1 MKESKVKTETPIINA
16 KDLVLNGIYFNSEK
30 HLVQVK
36 QIDENLKELKL
47 FNISENY
54 TMYNVKFD
62 RHTLVTRVR

>member
-1 MKESKVKTETPIINA
+1 MKETKTEAPTTIDA
-16 KDLVLNGIYFNSEK
+16 KDLILNGIYFNVDN

-36 QIDENLKELKL
+36 QIDESSRELKL

>member
-1 MKESKVKTETPIINA
+1 MKETKTEALTTIDA
-16 KDLVLNGIYFNSEK
+16 KDLILNGIYFNVDN

-36 QIDENLKELKL
+36 QIDESSRELKL

>member
-1 MKESKVKTETPIINA
+1 MKETKTEAPTTIDA
-16 KDLVLNGIYFNSEK
+16 KDLILNGIYFNVDN

-36 QIDENLKELKL
+36 QIDESSRELRL

>member
-1 MKESKVKTETPIINA
+1 MKETKTEAPTTIDA
-16 KDLVLNGIYFNSEK
+16 KDLILNGIYFNVDN

-36 QIDENLKELKL
+36 QIDENLRELKL

-62 RHTLVTRVR
+62 KHTLVTRVR

>member
-1 MKESKVKTETPIINA
+1 MKETKTEALTTIDA
-16 KDLVLNGIYFNSEK
+16 KDLILNGIYFNVDN

-36 QIDENLKELKL
+36 QIDESSRELRL

>member
-1 MKESKVKTETPIINA
+1 MKETKTEAPATIDA
-16 KDLVLNGIYFNSEK
+16 KDLILNGIYFNVDN

-36 QIDENLKELKL
+36 QIDESSRELKL

>member
-1 MKESKVKTETPIINA
+1 MKETKTESPTTIDA
-16 KDLVLNGIYFNSEK
+16 KDLILNGIYFNVDN

-36 QIDENLKELKL
+36 QIDESSRELRL

>member
-1 MKESKVKTETPIINA
+1 MKETKTEAPTTIDA
-16 KDLVLNGIYFNSEK
+16 KDLILNGIYFNTEN

-36 QIDENLKELKL
+36 KIDEGLRELRL

-62 RHTLVTRVR
+62 KHTLVTRVR